1 MKIIYKI
8 KLIVLAMLLGA
19 GSMKAQDEVVK
30 FLNAGVDDAE
40 ILFTEYLRPLGAGLG
55 TAITGGWYNTGKP
68 HKLLGFDLTFTG
80 NVVMTPSAAGSFDLS
95 DFTFNSITYDAA
107 NSETPTVT
115 GPNDMDPSPLGLHL
129 TLIDDITG
137 TEITLDQ
144 PGAFPSPPGSGIT
157 MIPLPMLQLG
167 IGLVKNTEL
176 NFRFIPKTK
185 LGDFGSAGLWGVGV
199 KHDVLQWLPVV
210 DKIPVDVSIQLGY
223 TKFKTT
229 IDAIDY
235 NPLDQNSMGYMSTVV
250 DHGLTAPS
258 YDDQNLEL
266 IISGFT
272 ANAIVSKKLAVLT
285 VYGSLGF
292 YSSTFGINLN
302 GDYPIPGPEIN
313 TNDITNPYIEM
324 AVDNDKVITDPLA
337 IEVKEKNLRA
347 GIGFRLKLLI
357 LTIHGDYTI
366 QEYPMATVGIGF
378 SFR

>member
-1 MKIIYKI
+1 MPRH
-8 KLIVLAMLLGA
+8 
-19 GSMKAQDEVVK
+19 GS
-30 FLNAGVDDAE
+30 
-40 ILFTEYLRPLGAGLG
+40 
-55 TAITGGWYNTGKP
+55 
-68 HKLLGFDLTFTG
+68 
-80 NVVMTPSAAGSFDLS
+80 
-95 DFTFNSITYDAA
+95 
-107 NSETPTVT
+107 
-115 GPNDMDPSPLGLHL
+115 
-129 TLIDDITG
+129 
-137 TEITLDQ
+137 DQ
-144 PGAFPSPPGSGIT
+144 PRCTRSPWAPRGSPSPPGSGIT